1 MHSARSSRARRRRER
16 SSGESTGEGA
26 PRRGSLVV
34 VGTGIKLVAHT
45 TAEALDC
52 IQRAEK
58 LFYLVTDP
66 AIEAWVR
73 RLNPSASTLYDCYV
87 DGTPRDVSYE
97 QMTDRILSAVRRGL
111 DVCVA
116 FYGHPG
122 VFADTPHRSIR
133 RARREGFP
141 ARMLPGVSAEDCLFA
156 DLGVDPAVA
165 GCQSFEATDF
175 LASRRRFD
183 PTSALILWQVGVLGE
198 PSVRDDMAC
207 RPERLHVLIAT
218 LRKYYPLRHPV
229 VLYEAA
235 QFSICNP
242 MIKRV
247 PLFKLSHQT
256 ILPMTTLYLPPLAGR
271 AEDARIMRWLDE
283 E

>member
-1 MHSARSSRARRRRER
+1 MPSTRRGPARGRPER
-16 SSGESTGEGA
+16 SSAGPCA

-34 VGTGIKLVAHT
+34 VGTGIKLIAHT
-45 TAEALDC
+45 TAEALGC
-52 IQRAEK
+52 MQRAEK

-73 RLNPSASTLYDCYV
+73 RLNPSATTLYDCYV
-87 DGTPRDVSYE
+87 DGKPREKSYE
-97 QMTDRILSAVRRGL
+97 QMTGRILSAVRSGL
-111 DVCVA
+111 NVCVA

-156 DLGVDPAVA
+156 DLGVDPGVN

-183 PTSALILWQVGVLGE
+183 PTSSLILWQVGVLGE
-198 PSVRDDMAC
+198 PSVRDDMTC
-207 RPERLHVLIAT
+207 RPERLRVLIDA
-218 LRKYYPLRHPV
+218 LRRHYSVRHPV

-235 QFSICNP
+235 QFSVCNP
-242 MIKRV
+242 VIKRV
-247 PLFKLSHQT
+247 PLFKLLKQT
-256 ILPMTTLYLPPLAGR
+256 ILPMTTLYLPPRPSR
-271 AEDARIMRWLDE
+271 AEDPRIMRWLDE